1 METVK
6 NYSDADIFKAGKK
19 EEMTAGMKAI
29 HQSSVKMLNWHT
41 AAEIPLKAILY
52 SSAKLL

>member
-6 NYSDADIFKAGKK
+6 NYTDVDILKAGKK
-19 EEMTAGMKAI
+19 KKMTAGMKAI

-52 SSAKLL
+52 SSTKLL